1 MRTVLVGAVESTRVA
16 LQAMAESGHPPA
28 ALLTLPPDRSRRHS
42 DYVHLR
48 PLAQSLGVRVIDAPD
63 VNTPDALAAM
73 AAVAPHHVLV
83 IGWSQICRDD
93 FLAVPTGG
101 AIGYHPALLP
111 ENRGRA
117 VIPWT
122 LLQGARETGS
132 TLFWLDQGMDSGDIA
147 AQERIDVA
155 EDETAATLYAKHMD
169 ALRRMLTELMPRLA
183 AGTAPRLPQDHSR
196 ATFCARR
203 TAADGWIDWTRP
215 ADDVWTL
222 VRASGDPYP
231 GAFTVQGGEKLVVWA
246 ADRVRDDRYWGL
258 PGQVQAMDE
267 LGVLVQCGDRGHV
280 RLRVVQRGD
289 GERVDARK
297 VLRMHEKLGMDGA
310 ALFAALPG
318 ERRS

>member
-16 LQAMAESGHPPA
+16 LQAMAESGHAPA
-28 ALLTLPPDRSRRHS
+28 ALLTLPPDRARRHS
-42 DYVHLR
+42 DYVPLR
-48 PLAQSLGVRVIDAPD
+48 PLAQSLGVQVIDAPD
-63 VNTPDALAAM
+63 VNTPEALAAM
-73 AAVAPHHVLV
+73 REVAPHHVLV

-93 FLAVPTGG
+93 FLAVPTAG

-111 ENRGRA
+111 ENRGRG

-122 LLQGARETGS
+122 ILQGVRETGG
-132 TLFWLDQGMDSGDIA
+132 TLFWLDEGMDSGDIA
-147 AQERIDVA
+147 AQERFAVA
-155 EDETAATLYAKHMD
+155 EDETAATLYARHMD
-169 ALRRMLTELMPRLA
+169 ALARMLAWLMPRLA

-215 ADDVWTL
+215 ADQVWAL

-231 GAFTVQGGEKLVVWA
+231 GAFTVQGGEKLVVWE
-246 ADRVRDDRYWGL
+246 ADRVRDGRYWGL

-267 LGVLVQCGDRGHV
+267 GGVLVQCGDRGHV
-280 RLRVVQRGD
+280 RLRTVQRGD

-318 ERRS
+318 ERRA